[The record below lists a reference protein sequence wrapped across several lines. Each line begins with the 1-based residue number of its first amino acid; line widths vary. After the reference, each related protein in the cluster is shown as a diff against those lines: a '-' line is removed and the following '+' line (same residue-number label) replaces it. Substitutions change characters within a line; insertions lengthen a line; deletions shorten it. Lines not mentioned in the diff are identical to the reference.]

1 MKYEVKKKQKGI
13 IPTIGSKYYLLF
25 RMVGNDWTIINTPL
39 TWLDITMFINDIK
52 DFIDGILDS
61 NQKVKNIV
69 ASTDPNN
76 EHVIIDIF
84 NDNEKISYCKFKFE
98 DYGSEPEDE

>member
-39 TWLDITMFINDIK
+39 TWL
-52 DFIDGILDS
+52 
-61 NQKVKNIV
+61 
-69 ASTDPNN
+69 
-76 EHVIIDIF
+76 
-84 NDNEKISYCKFKFE
+84 
-98 DYGSEPEDE
+98 